1 VNIQKTDEFASH
13 ELNRDTWKHGSV
25 KLIVTSHFLFWQQ
38 QWNSPPGVQY
48 LSLYQSVELP
58 LVDIVD
64 PITGALLERISGSAS
79 PPPPVHPAPC
89 TLALRRSINPATEGR
104 FSA

>member
-1 VNIQKTDEFASH
+1 MNIQKTDEFASH

-64 PITGALLERISGSAS
+64 PITGALLERISGSSS
-79 PPPPVHPAPC
+79 PPPGHPAPG
-89 TLALRRSINPATEGR
+89 TLALQGSLNPATEGR